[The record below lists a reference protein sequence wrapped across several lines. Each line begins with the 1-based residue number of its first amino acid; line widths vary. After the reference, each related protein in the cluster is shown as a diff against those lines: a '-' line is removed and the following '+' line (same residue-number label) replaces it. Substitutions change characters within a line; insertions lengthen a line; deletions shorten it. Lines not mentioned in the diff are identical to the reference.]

1 MNNMKKRFKKIYIEI
16 TNKCNLN
23 CSFCSKGIHPKREMT
38 CQEFENVLLK
48 IKDYTESI
56 YLHIKGEPLLHSQFD
71 DILSVCDKYDMKVKI
86 TTNGTLLNKNLN
98 ILLKHRISQI
108 NVSLHSEN
116 NMKDYFNNV
125 FNSCDILSKKMTI
138 IYRIWTLPT
147 LDLTKISTEIVDKII
162 LHYHLDETKKY
173 DLKTKKNIKIEDNI
187 YVDKDYE
194 FIWPKEG
201 NNENA
206 HGTCLGTRNH
216 IGILSNGDIVP
227 CCLDCDGI
235 IKLGNI
241 FSDNLDEALNSIK
254 FKEINEGFIKH
265 QVVNSLCKNCSYR
278 LRFK

>member
-1 MNNMKKRFKKIYIEI
+1 MKKRFKKIYIEI

-23 CSFCSKGIHPKREMT
+23 CSFCSKGILPKREMT

-71 DILSVCDKYDMKVKI
+71 DILFVCDKFDMKVKI

-162 LHYHLDETKKY
+162 LHYHLDETKKM
-173 DLKTKKNIKIEDNI
+173 I
-187 YVDKDYE
+187 
-194 FIWPKEG
+194 
-201 NNENA
+201 
-206 HGTCLGTRNH
+206 
-216 IGILSNGDIVP
+216 
-227 CCLDCDGI
+227 
-235 IKLGNI
+235 
-241 FSDNLDEALNSIK
+241 
-254 FKEINEGFIKH
+254 
-265 QVVNSLCKNCSYR
+265 
-278 LRFK
+278 